1 MDIKQL
7 QAALGVQPVDGI
19 IGPVTAVALIAAAKA
34 GRVTVA
40 SLPVTAPGK
49 IPAADIPA
57 SGLAKLDG
65 VHRDLV
71 AVIAAASAACDTPF
85 TVIEGL
91 RTVARQKELVAR
103 GASKTIRSRHL
114 TGHAVDLWPLDPVT
128 GKALPAGT
136 PAAEARLWAD
146 LRIIAAA
153 VKVEAKARD
162 VALEWGG
169 DWASFPD
176 GPHFQLS
183 WAAYPAA

>member
-1 MDIKQL
+1 MEIKQL
-7 QAALGVQPVDGI
+7 QAALDVPQDGS
-19 IGPVTAVALIAAAKA
+19 IGPVTTAALIAAARA

-40 SLPVTAPGK
+40 PLPVTAPDK
-49 IPAADIPA
+49 VPAADIPA

-103 GASKTIRSRHL
+103 GASKTMRSRHL

-153 VKVEAKARD
+153 VKSEAKARGIA
-162 VALEWGG
+162 VEWGG
-169 DWASFPD
+169 DWATFRD
-176 GPHFQLS
+176 GPHFQLT